1 MSGYIKLHRQLL
13 ESVHFQNPNYL
24 KVWIWML
31 LKANFK
37 TKTVSVK
44 VSKGY
49 TNVIVNRGQ
58 FIFGR
63 HRAAIELDMDD
74 SMVYRIVMVFQKS
87 EAISI
92 KSNNQYSVI
101 TICKYDDYNS
111 KEENN
116 EQPVNS
122 GRTADEQ
129 PMSTTKKDKKD
140 KKGEKE
146 FIAPS
151 LSDVVDYFF
160 DNGYLKSVGER
171 AFNFYN
177 NADWLDSNEKQVKNW
192 KLKMQQVWFKDE
204 NKIVEEKKSM
214 VY

>member
-13 ESVHFQNPNYL
+13 DSIHFQNPNYL

-37 TKTVSVK
+37 TKIVSVK
-44 VSKGY
+44 VSNGY
-49 TNVIVNRGQ
+49 TNVIINRGQ

-92 KSNNQYSVI
+92 KSNNQYSII

-111 KEENN
+111 KDENN
-116 EQPVNS
+116 EQPMNS

-151 LSDVVDYFF
+151 LDEVCNYFES
-160 DNGYLKSVGER
+160 NGYMKSAGESAHR
-171 AFNFYN
+171 YYQASEWQDRNGN
-177 NADWLDSNEKQVKNW
+177 QVKNW
-192 KLKMQQVWFKDE
+192 KLKMQQVWFKDD
-204 NKIVEEKKSM
+204 NKIVEEKKPM